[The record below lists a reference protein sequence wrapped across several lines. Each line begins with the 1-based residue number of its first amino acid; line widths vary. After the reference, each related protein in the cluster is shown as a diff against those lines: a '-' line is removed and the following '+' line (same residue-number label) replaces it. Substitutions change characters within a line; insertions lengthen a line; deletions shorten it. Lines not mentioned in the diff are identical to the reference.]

1 MAMEKVAEISIYKLE
16 DRKVVTAILLEN
28 GYTVGPGVRK
38 KTPTGKQL
46 DYYLKIYRDTEAG
59 TTACETVSYENL
71 VKLMYQQAA
80 KGRMFKDEDMLDVR
94 VIAYYEIPKSVSKK
108 KRKLMLEHRIRP
120 TKKPDWDNIG
130 KIICDSL
137 NKVAYHDDAAVVDA
151 QVRKFYSEQ
160 PRVDVTIRVIGP
172 NEI

>member
-1 MAMEKVAEISIYKLE
+1 MEQKVEDDVMRQIKFSI
-16 DRKVVTAILLEN
+16 
-28 GYTVGPGVRK
+28 PGQ
-38 KTPTGKQL
+38 PFGKQRPRVVNRGSFSKA
-46 DYYLKIYRDTEAG
+46 YTPK
-59 TTACETVSYENL
+59 ETVSYENL

-80 KGRMFKDEDMLDVR
+80 KDRMFKDGDMLDVR
-94 VIAYYEIPKSVSKK
+94 IIAYYEIPKSTSKK
-108 KRKLMLEHRIRP
+108 KRKEMLEHKIRP

-130 KIICDSL
+130 KIVCDSL
-137 NKVAYHDDAAVVDA
+137 NKIAYHDDSAIVDA